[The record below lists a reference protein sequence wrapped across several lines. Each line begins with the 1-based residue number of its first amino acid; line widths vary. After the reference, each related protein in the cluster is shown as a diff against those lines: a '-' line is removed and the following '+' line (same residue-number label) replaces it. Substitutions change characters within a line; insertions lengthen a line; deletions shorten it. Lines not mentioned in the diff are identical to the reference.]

1 MTADFTGSPAVLRK
15 PWYRRKRFV
24 IPLLLVAMAVVA
36 IGPWPANNTPYAE
49 TGYFAETAARI
60 VSPSTA
66 TGQLRAGFAEVD
78 ITPPVGHQLAGF
90 NGRDPFESD
99 SLFSRCFARALTLSV
114 GEVEVT
120 ILAVDLLLVND
131 PVARAVL
138 EKSGLKAGDV
148 FFTATHTH
156 GGPGQWGSHPIEKI
170 IIGDFDAA
178 YADRLAADL
187 AAAVTAS
194 RQELVPVEMGLATA
208 DAPDGQV
215 NRIDRARGT
224 FDQLSA
230 LLFRRAGEPLAP
242 PLAALISY
250 GAHATVS
257 GHHSNAINAD
267 YPGALVD
274 RLRETTG
281 TEHVMFAAGTVGDAS
296 PQRPKATTS
305 EESAVKLGDRLAD
318 ELTEPIASA
327 DYRPTVTLAN
337 AYLPVDLPGVRV
349 PVTADLRLSPVLT
362 RWIGPERSH
371 LHVLR
376 VGPAILIGFP
386 GDYAGQLGTR
396 LADEMS
402 GDGLTAIPTSFN
414 GDYLGYLVSDGD
426 FYNAPKYETRVM
438 NFYGP
443 WLGPYL
449 NDLAGRMA
457 RGTLQ

>member
-1 MTADFTGSPAVLRK
+1 MARK
-15 PWYRRKRFV
+15 PWYRKKRYV
-24 IPLLLVAMAVVA
+24 IPILLVVLAVVA
-36 IGPWPANNTPYAE
+36 IGPWPADNTPYAE
-49 TGYFAETAARI
+49 AGYFAETAARI
-60 VSPSTA
+60 VPPSSA
-66 TGQLRAGFAEVD
+66 SGQLRAGYAEID
-78 ITPPVGHQLAGF
+78 ITPPIGHQLAGF
-90 NGRDPFESD
+90 NSRDPFESD
-99 SLFSRCFARALTLSV
+99 SLLSRCFVRALTLSV

-156 GGPGQWGSHPIEKI
+156 GGPGQWGGHPIEEI

-178 YADRLAADL
+178 YADRLAADI

-194 RQELVPVEMGLATA
+194 RKELVPVEVGLATA

-215 NRIDRARGT
+215 NRIDPGRDT
-224 FDQLSA
+224 FNQLSA
-230 LLFRRAGEPLAP
+230 LLFRRADAPDAP
-242 PLAALISY
+242 PLAALVSY

-257 GHHSNAINAD
+257 GHRSNAISAD
-267 YPGALVD
+267 YPGGLVD

-296 PQRPKATTS
+296 PQRPEAATP
-305 EESAVKLGDRLAD
+305 EESAVKLGERLAD
-318 ELTEPIASA
+318 ELVEPIASA
-327 DYRPTVTLAN
+327 GFQPNVTLAN
-337 AYLPVDLPGVRV
+337 DYLAVNLPEVRV
-349 PVTADLRLSPVLT
+349 PVTADLRLSPVST

-376 VGPAILIGFP
+376 VGPALLIGFP
-386 GDYAGQLGTR
+386 GDYAGQLGIR
-396 LADEMS
+396 LAGELAGS
-402 GDGLTAIPTSFN
+402 GVTAIPTSFN
-414 GDYLGYLVSDGD
+414 GDYLGYLVSNRD
-426 FYNAPKYETRVM
+426 FYDAPKYETRVM

-457 RGTLQ
+457 RETLQ